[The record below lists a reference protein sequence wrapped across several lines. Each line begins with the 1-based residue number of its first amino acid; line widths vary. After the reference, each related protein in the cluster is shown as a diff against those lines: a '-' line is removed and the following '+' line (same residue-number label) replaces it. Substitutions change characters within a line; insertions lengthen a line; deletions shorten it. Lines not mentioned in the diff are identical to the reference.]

1 MSRRALHRTS
11 FFDTVNAT
19 LLVLIAAICVVPVV
33 HVFAQSF
40 SSEGAILS
48 GRVQLW
54 PVEFQ
59 LRAYERVFTNTAMIR
74 ALLFTVYLTVMG
86 TVINVIITALGAY
99 PLSKRDLVGRR
110 LIWLLILFTMF
121 FSGGLIPL
129 YMVVRSL
136 RLLDTVWALILPGA
150 IATFNLILMKTYF
163 SGLPDSLAESARL
176 DGCSEIRIL
185 FQIIMPVSMPIIAT
199 LTLFY
204 GVGHWGEYFQALIY
218 IQNPDKYTLQL
229 RLQQFLEEG
238 PEVASSV
245 VAGDLSDTPVEAM
258 KAAAIVFVT
267 APVLIVFPFLQ
278 KYFVKGALVGSL
290 KE

>member
-1 MSRRALHRTS
+1 MTRHTLHRPTL
-11 FFDTVNAT
+11 FDVVNSA
-19 LLVLIAAICVVPVV
+19 LLVLVAVICVVPVI

-48 GRVQLW
+48 GRVHLT

-59 LRAYERVFTNTAMIR
+59 VRAYERVFTNAAMIR
-74 ALLFTVYLTVMG
+74 ALMFTIYLTVVG
-86 TVINVIITALGAY
+86 TMLNVIITALGAY

-110 LIWLLILFTMF
+110 LIWPLILFTMF

-136 RLLDTVWALILPGA
+136 RLLDSVWALILPGA

-163 SGLPDSLAESARL
+163 SGLPESLTESARL

-185 FQIIMPVSMPIIAT
+185 AQIIMPVSMPIIAT
-199 LTLFY
+199 LALFY

-229 RLQQFLEEG
+229 RLQQFLRDG
-238 PEVASSV
+238 PGEASSV
-245 VAGDLSDTPVEAM
+245 VAGELNETPVEAM

>member
-1 MSRRALHRTS
+1 MSRRALGGVTL
-11 FFDTVNAT
+11 FDAVNAT
-19 LLVLIAAICVVPVV
+19 LLVLVAAICVVPVV

-40 SSEGAILS
+40 SSEGVILS
-48 GRVQLW
+48 GRVQLL

-59 LRAYERVFTNTAMIR
+59 LRAYERVFTNAAMIR
-74 ALLFTVYLTVMG
+74 ALLFTIYLTLVG
-86 TVINVIITALGAY
+86 TAINVVITALGAY
-99 PLSKRDLVGRR
+99 PLSRRDLVGRR
-110 LIWLLILFTMF
+110 VIWLFILFTMF
-121 FSGGLIPL
+121 FGGGLIPL

-136 RLLDTVWALILPGA
+136 GLLDTVWALILPGA

-229 RLQQFLEEG
+229 RLQQFLEDG
-238 PEVASSV
+238 PREASSV
-245 VAGDLSDTPVEAM
+245 IAGELRDTPVEAM

-267 APVLIVFPFLQ
+267 VPVLVVFPFLQ

>member
-1 MSRRALHRTS
+1 MRRRLHGGN
-11 FFDTVNAT
+11 FFDALNAT
-19 LLVLIAAICVVPVV
+19 LLVLVAAICVVPVV

-74 ALLFTVYLTVMG
+74 ALLFTVYVTGMG
-86 TVINVIITALGAY
+86 TVVNVVITALGAY
-99 PLSKRDLVGRR
+99 PLSKRDLVGKRV
-110 LIWLLILFTMF
+110 IWLLILFTMF

-136 RLLDTVWALILPGA
+136 RLLDTAWALILPGA

-163 SGLPDSLAESARL
+163 SGIPESLAESARL

-199 LTLFY
+199 LALFY

-229 RLQQFLEEG
+229 RLQQFLENG
-238 PEVASSV
+238 PGEASSV
-245 VAGDLSDTPVEAM
+245 VAGELNDTPVEAM

-267 APVLIVFPFLQ
+267 APVLVVFPFLQ